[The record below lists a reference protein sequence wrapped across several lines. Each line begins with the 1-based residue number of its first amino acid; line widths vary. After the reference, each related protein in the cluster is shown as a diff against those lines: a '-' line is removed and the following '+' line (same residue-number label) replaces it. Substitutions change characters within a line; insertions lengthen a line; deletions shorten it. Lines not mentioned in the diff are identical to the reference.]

1 MHWRSAVTAAALG
14 MAAAAILYGTTAVRA
29 NAYYCRKRSADVP
42 DGEMEELY
50 LSAQEVSALRAAP
63 GVRVLNYLDDRD
75 PMYCFTGRITEYDY
89 VRGAVSAVL
98 WSGLGA
104 GLVTAGICGT
114 RNGRSP
120 GKSARLKLEGK
131 DGNGREY
138 HHDSDANL

>member
-1 MHWRSAVTAAALG
+1 
-14 MAAAAILYGTTAVRA
+14 MAAAAILYGTIAVRA

-131 DGNGREY
+131 DGNRREY
-138 HHDSDANL
+138 HYNSDANL